1 MLNYE
6 VDPDLVR
13 PLAPRGT
20 EIDFFEGRTYVS
32 LVGFMFLDTT
42 VKGLPIPFHRNF
54 EEVNLRFYVRRRV
67 GDEVR
72 RGVVFVKEIVPRA
85 AIAWAARTFY
95 GERYIALPMRHEIS
109 ATHVEYAWQLG
120 RGWNNLAVEIAGSPF
135 LPTAGSEEQ
144 FITEHYWGYAA
155 QPNAGTVEYQVT
167 HPSWK
172 VWRATAS
179 SASVS
184 VRELYGE
191 QFVDTL
197 SAEPSSAFVA
207 KGSEVTVHSGSR
219 LDVTSPQPATEAH
232 S

>member
-1 MLNYE
+1 MLSYE

-13 PLAPRGT
+13 PLAPAGT
-20 EIDFFEGRTYVS
+20 EIDFFQGRTYLS

-54 EEVNLRFYVRRRV
+54 EEVNLRFYVRRQV

-85 AIAWAARTFY
+85 AIAWVARTFY
-95 GERYIALPMRHEIS
+95 GERYVSLPMRHAIS
-109 ATHVEYAWQLG
+109 ADCVEYAWQLDHN
-120 RGWNNLAVEIAGSPF
+120 WNNLEVTLAGDPY
-135 LPTAGSEEQ
+135 LPAAGSEEQ

-155 QPNAGTVEYQVT
+155 QRNGGTVEYQVT
-167 HPSWK
+167 HPSWQ
-172 VWRATAS
+172 VWRASAS

-191 QFVDTL
+191 QFVDSL
-197 SAEPSSAFVA
+197 STDPTSAFVA
-207 KGSEVTVHSGSR
+207 EGSEVTVHSGQR
-219 LDVTSPQPATEAH
+219 LINS
-232 S
+232 SY